1 MKVLVVLL
9 LCVNWNGDG
18 VGGEDGVGGVDVN
31 VDVVGDV
38 WWVMGDGGG
47 EENE

>member
-1 MKVLVVLL
+1 MV
-9 LCVNWNGDG
+9 CVDKNGDG
-18 VGGEDGVGGVDVN
+18 VGGEDSIGGGDVN

-38 WWVMGDGGG
+38 WCVIGDGGG